1 MLRIIYSSSRIL
13 KYLVNDMIDLFAL
26 KTNRFKKDEVPTNVR
41 KEVTEVI
48 EDIFKE
54 PCSMKNL
61 AFHVN
66 VSKDVPEHLCLDV
79 FRLKQIFI
87 NLLQNALKFTYS
99 GSITIELDYEKDTQ
113 ILIGKVSDTGIG
125 I

>member
-1 MLRIIYSSSRIL
+1 ML
-13 KYLVNDMIDLFAL
+13 KYLVNDMIDLFSL
-26 KTNRFKKDEVPTNVR
+26 KTNRFRKQEAPTHVR

-54 PCSMKNL
+54 PCSIKNL

-66 VSKDVPEHLCLDV
+66 VSKEVPEHLCLDV
-79 FRLKQIFI
+79 LRLKQIFI
-87 NLLQNALKFTYS
+87 NLLQNALKFTYE

-113 ILIGKVSDTGIG
+113 FLIGKVSDTGIG